1 MTDRPSVPTKRP
13 RGRPRSEQPTVA
25 RGLRLT
31 ETRWAKLDTLGLDW
45 LNRQID
51 RARVPSITLPAP
63 PR

>member
-1 MTDRPSVPTKRP
+1 MTGRPDPLDPPKRP

-31 ETRWAKLDTLGLDW
+31 EPRWSKFDQLGGTDW

-51 RARVPSITLPAP
+51 RARITP
-63 PR
+63 PGR

>member
-1 MTDRPSVPTKRP
+1 MTGRPASDPPKRP

-31 ETRWAKLDTLGLDW
+31 EQRWSKLDRLGLDW

-51 RARVPSITLPAP
+51 RARITP
-63 PR
+63 PGR